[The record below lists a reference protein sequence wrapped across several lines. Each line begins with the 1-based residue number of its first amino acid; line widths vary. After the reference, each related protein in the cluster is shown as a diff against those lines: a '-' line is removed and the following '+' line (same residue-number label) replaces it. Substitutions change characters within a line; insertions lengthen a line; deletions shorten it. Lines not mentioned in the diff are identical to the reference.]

1 MAELNCIPHFTE
13 GRMDYPSYRPSDLTL
28 TSALME
34 SFIKEINDRV
44 KRSEK
49 FWNDP
54 TGADPILA
62 LRAAILSEDDRLEQN
77 LTE

>member
-1 MAELNCIPHFTE
+1 M
-13 GRMDYPSYRPSDLTL
+13 

-34 SFIKEINDRV
+34 SFIKGINDRV
-44 KRSEK
+44 KRSDK

-54 TGADPILA
+54 TGADLILV
-62 LRAAILSEDDRLEQN
+62 LRTAILSEDDRLEQN